1 MKPYKTVLFDLD
13 GTLTDPGLG
22 ITNSVKVALEQFEI
36 HVEDNRELYPFVGP
50 PLIESFMKFYGLSRE
65 QTDVAIGYFREYFQD
80 KGIFENVPYEGINT
94 LLADLKAAGK
104 TLVVATSKPEVF
116 AKRILERFDLAQY
129 FTFIAGAN
137 LDETRTLKSEVI
149 EYALNN
155 IGPVTMSECV
165 MVGDREH
172 DVLGAKVFG
181 MDSIGVLYGYG
192 SREEFEKAGATYIAE
207 SVEALRTFIL

>member
-1 MKPYKTVLFDLD
+1 MSYKVILFDLD

-22 ITNSVKVALEQFEI
+22 ITNSVKVALEQFGI

-65 QTDVAIGYFREYFQD
+65 QTDIAVGYFREYFQD

-129 FTFIAGAN
+129 FAFVAGAN

-149 EYALNN
+149 EYALDN
-155 IGPVTMSECV
+155 IGPVEVSECV

-192 SREEFEKAGATYIAE
+192 SREEFEKAGATHVAE
-207 SVEALRTFIL
+207 NMEALRAFFL